1 MKECLFKIR
10 ITSRTRGFAGV
21 KHTFLGSETVTS
33 ALNKERRSLMSTVNR
48 QVLLAERPVGFPK
61 ESDFNLVESPIPTPG
76 EGQILV
82 RSIYLSVDPYMRGR
96 MNDVKSYAA
105 PVPIGGVMG
114 GGVVARVVRSNN
126 SSFKEGD
133 IAEGTFGWQD
143 YAVSD
148 GQGVRKIDPALAP
161 ISTALGVL
169 GMPGLTAYFGLLEI
183 CNPQAGETVVVS
195 GAAGAVGSL
204 VGQIAKIKGCRVV
217 GIAGADDKIA
227 YLTDELGFDG
237 AFNYKTVSDYHGKL
251 KELCPKGI
259 DVYFDNVG
267 GEITDAVFRLINT
280 KARISICGQISQ
292 YNLEKPEMGPRLIL
306 TSLLVRQAR
315 AEGFLVFQ
323 FADRYP
329 QGIKQM
335 AHWLSEGKLKYKEDI
350 EEGIENTPRAFIAML
365 KGRNTGKQLVKV
377 SEPRV

>member
-1 MKECLFKIR
+1 
-10 ITSRTRGFAGV
+10 
-21 KHTFLGSETVTS
+21 
-33 ALNKERRSLMSTVNR
+33 MSTMNK
-48 QVLLAERPVGFPK
+48 QILLAARPVGFPK
-61 ESDFNLVESPIPTPG
+61 ESDFNLVESPVPTAG

-114 GGVVARVVRSNN
+114 GGVVGRVAQSKNPA
-126 SSFKEGD
+126 FKEGD
-133 IAEGTFGWQD
+133 IVEGMFGWQD

-148 GQGVRKIDPALAP
+148 GQGVRKIDPAIAP

-183 CNPQAGETVVVS
+183 GNPQSGETVVVS

-204 VGQIAKIKGCRVV
+204 VGQIAKIRGCRAV

-227 YLTDELGFDG
+227 FLTGELGFDG
-237 AFNYKTVSDYHGKL
+237 AFNYKTDRNYYEKL
-251 KELCPKGI
+251 KELCPKGV

-267 GEITDAVFRLINT
+267 GEITDAVFRLINS
-280 KARISICGQISQ
+280 KARVSICGQISQ
-292 YNLEKPEMGPRLIL
+292 YNLEKMETGPRLIL
-306 TSLLVRQAR
+306 TSLLVKQAR

-323 FADRYP
+323 FLDRYP

-335 AHWLSEGKLKYKEDI
+335 AEWLRAGKLKYKEDI
-350 EEGIENTPRAFIAML
+350 EEGIENTPSAFIAML

-377 SEPRV
+377 SEPS

>member
-1 MKECLFKIR
+1 
-10 ITSRTRGFAGV
+10 
-21 KHTFLGSETVTS
+21 
-33 ALNKERRSLMSTVNR
+33 MSTMNR
-48 QVLLAERPVGFPK
+48 QILLAARPVGFPK
-61 ESDFNLVESPIPTPG
+61 ESDFNLVESAVPTPADS
-76 EGQILV
+76 QILV

-114 GGVVARVVRSNN
+114 GGAVAKVIQSNN
-126 SSFKEGD
+126 PAFNEGD
-133 IAEGTFGWQD
+133 IVEGMFGWQD

-148 GQGVRKIDPALAP
+148 GQGVRKIDPEIAP

-183 CNPQAGETVVVS
+183 GNPQPGETVVVS

-204 VGQIAKIKGCRVV
+204 VGQIAKIKGCRAV

-237 AFNYKTVSDYHGKL
+237 AFNYKTVSDYYAKL

-292 YNLEKPEMGPRLIL
+292 YNLEQPEMGPRLIL

-323 FADRYP
+323 FIDKYP
-329 QGIKQM
+329 RGITQM
-335 AHWLSEGKLKYKEDI
+335 AQWLKEGKLKYKEDI
-350 EEGIENTPRAFIAML
+350 EEGLENTPRAFIAML
-365 KGRNTGKQLVKV
+365 KGRNTGKQLV
-377 SEPRV
+377 RIA